1 MTINRSLICIFA
13 VSTLVGCADG
23 LLHRV
28 DQQQGNL
35 VTDRMLEQLK
45 PGMNREQVVFIMGQ
59 PILKNS
65 FDSDRWDYIYTFAP
79 RSQTPEKHYVTLY
92 FEGGLLS
99 RLVGNYDLLEVEPS
113 EDEREESLDG
123 IFTLSGDD

>member
-1 MTINRSLICIFA
+1 MTLYRSIVCSFVALTI
-13 VSTLVGCADG
+13 VGCANG

-35 VTDRMLEQLK
+35 VTDRMIEQLK

-79 RSQTPEKHYVTLY
+79 RSQTPEKQYLTLY
-92 FEGGLLS
+92 FKDGLLT
-99 RLVGNYDLLEVEPS
+99 RLVGNYELMEAES
-113 EDEREESLDG
+113 EDEPEERLK
-123 IFTLSGDD
+123 LSFFFFFKE

>member
-1 MTINRSLICIFA
+1 MTLYRSLIVCFA
-13 VSTLVGCADG
+13 ALTIVGCANG

-35 VTDRMLEQLK
+35 VTDRMIEQLR

-79 RSQTPEKHYVTLY
+79 RSQTPEKQYLTLY
-92 FEGGLLS
+92 FEEGLLT
-99 RLVGNYDLLEVEPS
+99 RLVGNYELMEVDS
-113 EDEREESLDG
+113 EDEPQERLEG
-123 IFTLSGDD
+123 IFTLRNSD

>member
-1 MTINRSLICIFA
+1 MTFYRSLICIFA
-13 VSTLVGCADG
+13 ASTIFGCADG

-35 VTDRMLEQLK
+35 VTDRMIEQLK
-45 PGMNREQVVFIMGQ
+45 PGMNREQVIFIMGQ

-79 RSQTPEKHYVTLY
+79 RSQTPEKRYITLY
-92 FEGGLLS
+92 FEEGLLN
-99 RLVGNYDLLEVEPS
+99 RLVGNYEQMEGET
-113 EDEREESLDG
+113 EDVPQDALDAV
-123 IFTLSGDD
+123 FTLNDGE

>member
-1 MTINRSLICIFA
+1 MNFYRQLICFLA
-13 VSTLVGCADG
+13 VLTMVGCAGG
-23 LLHRV
+23 LLHRL

-35 VTDRMLEQLK
+35 VTERMIELLK

-79 RSQTPEKHYVTLY
+79 RSQTPEKRYLTLY
-92 FEGGLLS
+92 FEEGLLT
-99 RLVGNYDLLEVEPS
+99 RLVGNYELVEGDS
-113 EDEREESLDG
+113 EDVPEDNS
-123 IFTLSGDD
+123 

>member
-1 MTINRSLICIFA
+1 MTLYRSLIFIFA
-13 VSTLVGCADG
+13 ASTIVGCGEG

-28 DQQQGNL
+28 DQQQGNV
-35 VTDRMLEQLK
+35 VTDRMIEQLK

-79 RSQTPEKHYVTLY
+79 RSQTPEKRYITLY
-92 FEGGLLS
+92 FEEDFLA
-99 RLVGNYDLLEVEPS
+99 RLVGNYERMESDS
-113 EDEREESLDG
+113 EDEPEERLNG
-123 IFTLSGDD
+123 IFTLSDGD

>member
-1 MTINRSLICIFA
+1 MTIYRSLIWIFA
-13 VSTLVGCADG
+13 VSMIVGCGDG

-35 VTDRMLEQLK
+35 VTDRMIEQLK

-79 RSQTPEKHYVTLY
+79 RSQAPEKRYITL
-92 FEGGLLS
+92 FFREGLLA
-99 RLVGNYDLLEVEPS
+99 RLVGNYEQMESDAEDNVE
-113 EDEREESLDG
+113 DRLNG
-123 IFTLSGDD
+123 IFTLSDGD

>member
-1 MTINRSLICIFA
+1 MTIYRLLICIFA
-13 VSTLVGCADG
+13 VSTIVGCADG
-23 LLHRV
+23 LLHRL

-35 VTDRMLEQLK
+35 VTDRMIEQLK

-79 RSQTPEKHYVTLY
+79 RSQTPEKRYITLY
-92 FEGGLLS
+92 FEDGLLA
-99 RLVGNYDLLEVEPS
+99 RLVGNYEQMENDT
-113 EDEREESLDG
+113 EDEPEDNLGG
-123 IFTLSGDD
+123 IFTLRNGD

>member
-1 MTINRSLICIFA
+1 MTFNRSLICFLAALTIA
-13 VSTLVGCADG
+13 GCAGG
-23 LLHRV
+23 LLHRL

-35 VTDRMLEQLK
+35 VTERMIELLK

-79 RSQTPEKHYVTLY
+79 RSQTPEKRYLTLY
-92 FEGGLLS
+92 FEEGLLT
-99 RLVGNYDLLEVEPS
+99 RLVGNYELVDGDS
-113 EDEREESLDG
+113 EDTPEDNS
-123 IFTLSGDD
+123 

>member
-1 MTINRSLICIFA
+1 MVIYRSLIFIVA
-13 VSTLVGCADG
+13 ALTIVGCTGG

-35 VTDRMLEQLK
+35 VTERMIDLLK

-79 RSQTPEKHYVTLY
+79 RSQTPEKRYLTLY
-92 FEGGLLS
+92 FEEGLLT
-99 RLVGNYDLLEVEPS
+99 RLVGNYELMEEVS
-113 EDEREESLDG
+113 EDNPEDS
-123 IFTLSGDD
+123 S

>member
-1 MTINRSLICIFA
+1 MTIYRLIIGVFA
-13 VSTLVGCADG
+13 ISTIVGCAEG

-35 VTDRMLEQLK
+35 VTDRMIEQLK

-79 RSQTPEKHYVTLY
+79 RSQTPEKRYLTLY
-92 FEGGLLS
+92 FEEGLLT
-99 RLVGNYDLLEVEPS
+99 RLVGNYEKMESDVEDDQ
-113 EDEREESLDG
+113 EDSLNG

>member
-1 MTINRSLICIFA
+1 MTIQFRALISISVA
-13 VSTLVGCADG
+13 LLLVGCTSG

-65 FDSDRWDYIYTFAP
+65 FDSDRWDYIHTFAP
-79 RSQTPEKHYVTLY
+79 RSRKPERRFITLY
-92 FEGGLLS
+92 FEDGVLE
-99 RLVGNYDLLEVEPS
+99 RLVGNYELVDSES
-113 EDEREESLDG
+113 EDS
-123 IFTLSGDD
+123 S

>member
-1 MTINRSLICIFA
+1 MNNYRILICIFTA
-13 VSTLVGCADG
+13 STIVGCTDG
-23 LLHRV
+23 LLHRL

-35 VTDRMLEQLK
+35 VTDRMIEQLK

-79 RSQTPEKHYVTLY
+79 RSQTPEKRYITLY

-99 RLVGNYDLLEVEPS
+99 KLVGNYEQMEAS
-113 EDEREESLDG
+113 TEEETEETLTG
-123 IFTLSGDD
+123 IFTLNDRD

>member
-1 MTINRSLICIFA
+1 MTLYRSLICILA
-13 VSTLVGCADG
+13 ASTIFGCADG

-35 VTDRMLEQLK
+35 VTTRMIEQLK

-65 FDSDRWDYIYTFAP
+65 FDSARWDYIYTFAP
-79 RSQTPEKHYVTLY
+79 RSQTPERRYITLY
-92 FEGGLLS
+92 FEEGLLTK
-99 RLVGNYDLLEVEPS
+99 LVGNYDEMETDT
-113 EDEREESLDG
+113 EDVPGDDLDS
-123 IFTLSGDD
+123 IFTLSDGN

>member
-1 MTINRSLICIFA
+1 MTIYRLLIGVFA
-13 VSTLVGCADG
+13 VSTIVGCAEG

-35 VTDRMLEQLK
+35 VTDRMIEQLK

-79 RSQTPEKHYVTLY
+79 RSQTPEKRYITLY
-92 FEGGLLS
+92 FEDGLLT
-99 RLVGNYDLLEVEPS
+99 RLVGNYEKMESDVEADQ
-113 EDEREESLDG
+113 EDSLNG
-123 IFTLSGDD
+123 IFTLSGGD

>member
-1 MTINRSLICIFA
+1 MTIYRLLLCAFA
-13 VSTLVGCADG
+13 AATLVGCADG
-23 LLHRV
+23 LLHRL

-35 VTDRMLEQLK
+35 VTERMIEQLK

-79 RSQTPEKHYVTLY
+79 RSQTPEKRYLTLY
-92 FEGGLLS
+92 FEEGQLTK
-99 RLVGNYDLLEVEPS
+99 LVGNYELM
-113 EDEREESLDG
+113 EDQSDDG
-123 IFTLSGDD
+123 AGDSS

>member
-1 MTINRSLICIFA
+1 MTIFRSVVLIVAALTI
-13 VSTLVGCADG
+13 VGCTGG

-35 VTDRMLEQLK
+35 VTERMIEQLK
-45 PGMNREQVVFIMGQ
+45 PGLNREQVVFIMGQ

-79 RSQTPEKHYVTLY
+79 RSQTPEKRYLTLY
-92 FEGGLLS
+92 FEDGLLTK
-99 RLVGNYDLLEVEPS
+99 LVGNYEIMDANADDTT
-113 EDEREESLDG
+113 EDNS
-123 IFTLSGDD
+123 